1 MQALLKTKKIAE
13 IDYSGYYYR
22 KNEEGIT
29 SNIQKNTTNIQI
41 DKILEQ
47 MYEVWKQNEK
57 ENEEKKPY
65 IELYFFIYI
74 GFGYLKILCNNL
86 SYKQFTKEYNRVINF
101 FKKHQ
106 IKYHKN
112 PLLKGKEIF
121 KADKTRLPMKIF
133 MILDQCKL
141 GKIALFLQYKLP
153 I

>member
-29 SNIQKNTTNIQI
+29 SNIQKNTTNIQM

-65 IELYFFIYI
+65 IELYFF
-74 GFGYLKILCNNL
+74 YLYWIW
-86 SYKQFTKEYNRVINF
+86 
-101 FKKHQ
+101 
-106 IKYHKN
+106 
-112 PLLKGKEIF
+112 LLK
-121 KADKTRLPMKIF
+121 DF
-133 MILDQCKL
+133 M
-141 GKIALFLQYKLP
+141 
-153 I
+153 